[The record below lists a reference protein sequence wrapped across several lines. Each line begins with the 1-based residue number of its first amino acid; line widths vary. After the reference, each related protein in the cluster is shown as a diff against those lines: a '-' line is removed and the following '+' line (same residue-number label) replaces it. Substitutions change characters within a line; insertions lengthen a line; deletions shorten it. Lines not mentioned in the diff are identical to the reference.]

1 MRRCLFMVILV
12 SLIAQPNMFS
22 QKIDLL
28 YKKALL
34 QLPNEEV
41 KRGEIWMIGN
51 IDSTR
56 AIYFRKHSG
65 ELPLKYE
72 ANELVWFELVGS
84 AKKYLSVPIRVEET
98 KETRRYLAELQFDG
112 EYKLLSV
119 IFEKESVYYLVD
131 RAGEL
136 IPLFNSYTLPG
147 PDNNYKVTYSYEFRS
162 ELARIFGDAPN
173 IETRVKDI
181 HYNQKSLTSFLLEYH
196 ALKGLPGSAYPIPGT
211 GFSAVASAGF
221 ADFRSI
227 EEITGRVELGTS
239 MASLGV
245 SGEFWSTR
253 MPLFGRAGFTL
264 FKGYQQEDLG
274 GIRNVDYMIY
284 TEIIS
289 SSLLARFDVSG
300 GFSFLK
306 KNKISPYL
314 MFGVEY
320 FAYLSYNRE
329 RIEEVI
335 NRNFGVMVTEITTS
349 SAKPDNFSALR
360 FELGASYK
368 VNVKSSLR
376 CAASYHRFTEYNRKA
391 MWISGIDLTVSYV
404 YKLF

>member
-12 SLIAQPNMFS
+12 SLIAPPNIFS
-22 QKIDLL
+22 QKVDLL

-34 QLPNEEV
+34 QVPNEDV
-41 KRGEIWMIGN
+41 KRGEVWIIAK

-72 ANELVWFELVGS
+72 ANELVWFELLGS
-84 AKKYLSVPIRVEET
+84 GQKYLSVPIRVGEMNE
-98 KETRRYLAELQFDG
+98 KKRYLAELQFDG

-131 RAGEL
+131 RAGEF

-147 PDNNYKVTYSYEFRS
+147 PDNNFTITYRYEFRS
-162 ELARIFGDAPN
+162 ELVNIFGDLPN

-181 HYNQKSLTSFLLEYH
+181 QYNQKSLTSFLKEYH
-196 ALKGLPGSAYPIPGT
+196 AFKGLPGSAYPIPGT

-221 ADFRSI
+221 AEFRSI

-239 MASLGV
+239 MATLGI
-245 SGEFWSTR
+245 SGELWSNR

-274 GIRNVDYMIY
+274 ERRTPDYLIY

-300 GFSFLK
+300 GFSFLN
-306 KNKISPYL
+306 KNKISPYV
-314 MFGVEY
+314 MIGGEY
-320 FAYLSYNRE
+320 YAYLSYERE
-329 RIEEVI
+329 RIEEVL
-335 NRNFGVMVTEITTS
+335 NSTYGVMVTEITTS

-360 FELGASYK
+360 IELGATYR
-368 VNVKSSLR
+368 VNSRSSLR
-376 CAASYHRFTEYNRKA
+376 CATSYHRFTEYNRKA

-404 YKLF
+404 YKIF